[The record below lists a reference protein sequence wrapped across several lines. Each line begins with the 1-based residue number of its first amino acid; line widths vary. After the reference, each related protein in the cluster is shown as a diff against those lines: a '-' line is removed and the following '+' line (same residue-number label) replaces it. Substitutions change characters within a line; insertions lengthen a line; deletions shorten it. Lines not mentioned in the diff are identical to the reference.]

1 MSSVRLLAYLLSLD
15 HYIKDGSMINR
26 SPNPSGNF
34 AVICQSL
41 YLANLLLLPG
51 ICFLVLLYYYRQ
63 YQQKKVYHESVE
75 GQVDDKIRIR
85 NLGIGKIHLIRT
97 IQLSILAGILLAVVP
112 LVVIYCT
119 SQLQMSIMVGLI
131 YFVTLHA
138 GFILIGML
146 NLSRAM
152 ARKTPL
158 F

>member
-1 MSSVRLLAYLLSLD
+1 VIDRHPS
-15 HYIKDGSMINR
+15 
-26 SPNPSGNF
+26 PSGKF

-51 ICFLVLLYYYRQ
+51 LFFIVLLYYYNQ
-63 YQQKKVYHESVE
+63 FLQQQKVNNNPTENIKVNRTV
-75 GQVDDKIRIR
+75 QLK
-85 NLGIGKIHLIRT
+85 NLGIGKIHLIRS

-112 LVVIYCT
+112 LIVIYFS
-119 SQLQMSIMVGLI
+119 SQLQTSIMVGLI

-138 GFILIGML
+138 GFVLIGMF

-152 ARKTPL
+152 AKKLPI

>member
-1 MSSVRLLAYLLSLD
+1 VIERQPS
-15 HYIKDGSMINR
+15 
-26 SPNPSGNF
+26 PSGKF

-51 ICFLVLLYYYRQ
+51 LFFIVLLYYYNQ
-63 YQQKKVYHESVE
+63 FLQQQKVNNNPTENIKVNRTV
-75 GQVDDKIRIR
+75 QLK
-85 NLGIGKIHLIRT
+85 NLGIGKIHLIRS

-112 LVVIYCT
+112 LIVIYFS
-119 SQLQMSIMVGLI
+119 SQLQTSIMVGLI

-138 GFILIGML
+138 GFVLIGMF

-152 ARKTPL
+152 AKKLPI